1 MTTKMFRQYIKLI
14 FLLPVDL
21 LWATEGVEPSECDIC
36 CSALVYRS
44 NNVKFSDIL
53 VNTLIYKLLPFSW
66 TYNKNNY
73 FFFGSSQ
80 GIAYFPKALRRKN
93 NNLKIGFFLLEH
105 RTYTIIPNIFYNLE
119 IKCML
124 LTTDPKIT
132 TIEKFLAF
140 CYGFVIFP
148 LSIEIVIVQ
157 YKWLRLGFL
166 SIVDILRLCYML
178 TTKTKNMWV
187 GPYKA
192 ATLSVLWFLSP
203 HLLLPCN
210 DKDGPKDFTKDF
222 QLCDYLLFGLYIL
235 IPKISIDISYL
246 MKKNSKTEKQEKNVF
261 R

>member
-1 MTTKMFRQYIKLI
+1 MFRQYIKLI

-21 LWATEGVEPSECDIC
+21 LGATNGGPSKYDMCYNK
-36 CSALVYRS
+36 LVYRS

-53 VNTLIYKLLPFSW
+53 VNTLIYKLLPFSL
-66 TYNKNNY
+66 TFDKNNY

-80 GIAYFPKALRRKN
+80 GIAYFPKALR
-93 NNLKIGFFLLEH
+93 LKKDLRIGFLLLAH

-124 LTTDPKIT
+124 LKTNDIRIT
-132 TIEKFLAF
+132 TIKKFLAF

-157 YKWLRLGFL
+157 YKCLRLGFL
-166 SIVDILRLCYML
+166 SLVDILRLCYML
-178 TTKTKNMWV
+178 TTKTKNMWAV
-187 GPYKA
+187 GNQNVPW
-192 ATLSVLWFLSP
+192 SVLWLLSP

-222 QLCDYLLFGLYIL
+222 QVCDYLLFGLYIL